1 MTGTT
6 LMVWAFWISLTI
18 VVYTYF
24 LFPAILALRALFC
37 KKTIRTRDHTPRVS
51 LIIVAYNEVD
61 VIKKKLDNV
70 FSLNYPKELLEV
82 IVASDGSDDGTNE
95 LVKNYEAPRL
105 QLLEL
110 PRQGKNRALNA
121 AVNRAE
127 GEILVFTD
135 ADSILAPDALRNLL
149 APLASPDVG
158 GVSGDYR
165 YPRDISRNSG
175 ENSYWGYDRNLK
187 RFQSRAGS
195 ITSVTGALYA
205 ISRCLFRQVPNGV
218 TDDFFVC
225 SQVPS
230 AHRRLIFEPK
240 AVAYGPISESME
252 EEFLR
257 KVRVVTRGLRSVWTM
272 RHLLNPFRYG
282 FYSLQLFTHKVLRRL
297 MVVPL
302 LILSIC
308 APVLWSANNFYL
320 LVTVLQIGFGSA
332 AMTGFLLRR
341 RRIGRLKPFALA
353 SFFVMVNTATALA
366 LLNLVRGLDY
376 DVWAPRR
383 TPLPSGNVAQ

>member
-6 LMVWAFWISLTI
+6 VVIWLFWISLLI
-18 VVYTYF
+18 VIYTYF
-24 LFPAILALRALFC
+24 LFPLILALRALFC
-37 KKTIRTRDHTPRVS
+37 RKPIGTKDHTPKVS
-51 LIIVAYNEVD
+51 LIIVAYNEAA
-61 VIKKKLDNV
+61 VIEKKLDNV
-70 FSLNYPKELLEV
+70 FSLNYPSEMLEV

-95 LVKNYEAPRL
+95 LVKDYGAPRL
-105 QLLEL
+105 KLLEL

-121 AVNRAE
+121 AVQHAE

-135 ADSILAPDALRNLL
+135 ADSILAPDSLRNLL

-175 ENSYWGYDRNLK
+175 ESSYWGYDRNLK
-187 RFQSRAGS
+187 RFQSLSGS

-205 ISRCLFRQVPNGV
+205 IYRCLFRQVPNGV

-252 EEFLR
+252 AEFLR
-257 KVRVVTRGLRSVWTM
+257 KVRVVTRGLRSVWKM

-297 MVVPL
+297 MVIPL
-302 LILSIC
+302 FILSVC
-308 APVLWSANNFYL
+308 APVLWSAGYFYTL
-320 LVTVLQIGFGSA
+320 MTILQIGFVSA
-332 AMTGFLLRR
+332 AILGFLLRR

-383 TPLPSGNVAQ
+383 TPLPSGNIAQ